1 MQKRLSLPPTKSA
14 LLQVGRQVRFLEQG
28 RAMLEKKRD
37 LLTRLV
43 YERLAQYRELRE
55 ETARQLADA
64 YHWLGIVQMRMG
76 GQMLR
81 QASVGL
87 SQAVALRV
95 VARSSVGVE
104 YPSVS
109 ASPLPLQPVG
119 LMWTDVSFDEAR
131 LRLRELTITL
141 ARLGEAENAL
151 WRLLAASRKTQ
162 KRVNALKY
170 NIIPRYQATL
180 HHIRAA
186 LEEDERNTLFQIKV
200 LRARAQAA
208 SAPPTGGDASLTIE
222 ERP

>member
-1 MQKRLSLPPTKSA
+1 MKKRLSVPPTKSA
-14 LLQVGRQVRFLEQG
+14 LLQVGRQVKFLEQG

-43 YERLAQYRELRE
+43 YERLAQYRELRAQTVRE
-55 ETARQLADA
+55 LSDA
-64 YHWLGIVQMRMG
+64 YQWLGIVQMRMG

-81 QASVGL
+81 QSSVGL
-87 SQAVALRV
+87 KLAVALRV

-104 YPSVS
+104 YASVS
-109 ASPLPLQPVG
+109 AEALPLQPVG

-131 LRLRELTITL
+131 LRLRDLTITL
-141 ARLGEAENAL
+141 ARLGESENAL

-170 NIIPRYQATL
+170 NIIPRYVATV
-180 HHIRAA
+180 HHIRSA

-200 LRARAQAA
+200 LRAR
-208 SAPPTGGDASLTIE
+208 SDGPRG
-222 ERP
+222 

>member
-1 MQKRLSLPPTKSA
+1 MKKRLSVPPTKSA
-14 LLQVGRQVRFLEQG
+14 LLQVGRQVKFLEQG

-43 YERLAQYRELRE
+43 YERLAQYRELRA
-55 ETARQLADA
+55 ETVKELAEA
-64 YHWLGIVQMRMG
+64 YHWLGVVQMRMG

-81 QASVGL
+81 QSSVGL
-87 SQAVALRV
+87 KPAVGLKV

-104 YPSVS
+104 YPSVT
-109 ASPLPLQPVG
+109 ATPLPLQPVG

-131 LRLRELTITL
+131 KKLRDLTITL

-170 NIIPRYQATL
+170 NIIPRYQATVQ
-180 HHIRAA
+180 HIRAA

-200 LRARAQAA
+200 LRARAEAAQA
-208 SAPPTGGDASLTIE
+208 
-222 ERP
+222 

>member
-1 MQKRLSLPPTKSA
+1 MKKRLPVPPTKSA
-14 LLQVGRQVRFLEQG
+14 LLQVDRQVRFLEQG
-28 RAMLEKKRD
+28 RDMLEKKRD

-43 YERLAQYRELRE
+43 YERLAQYRELRSQTVNE
-55 ETARQLADA
+55 LADA

-81 QASVGL
+81 QSSVGIKP
-87 SQAVALRV
+87 AVALKV

-109 ASPLPLQPVG
+109 AQAVPLQPVG

-131 LRLRELTITL
+131 LRLRSLTVTL

-170 NIIPRYQATL
+170 NIIPSYQATA

-200 LRARAQAA
+200 LRARSAA
-208 SAPPTGGDASLTIE
+208 
-222 ERP
+222 

>member
-1 MQKRLSLPPTKSA
+1 MNKRLPVPPTKSA
-14 LLQVGRQVRFLEQG
+14 LLQVGRQMRFLEQG
-28 RAMLEKKRD
+28 RQMLEKKRD

-43 YERLAQYRELRE
+43 YERLAQYRELRAQTTIE
-55 ETARQLADA
+55 LADA

-76 GQMLR
+76 GQMLY
-81 QASVGL
+81 QASLGL
-87 SQAVALRV
+87 KPAVAIRV

-109 ASPLPLQPVG
+109 ATALPLQPVG
-119 LMWTDVSFDEAR
+119 LMWADFSFDEAR
-131 LRLRELTITL
+131 LRLRALTVTL

-170 NIIPRYQATL
+170 NIIPRYQATVQ
-180 HHIRAA
+180 HIRAA

-200 LRARAQAA
+200 LRARRQV
-208 SAPPTGGDASLTIE
+208 
-222 ERP
+222 

>member
-1 MQKRLSLPPTKSA
+1 
-14 LLQVGRQVRFLEQG
+14 
-28 RAMLEKKRD
+28 
-37 LLTRLV
+37 
-43 YERLAQYRELRE
+43 
-55 ETARQLADA
+55 
-64 YHWLGIVQMRMG
+64 MRMG

-87 SQAVALRV
+87 KQSVAIRV

-109 ASPLPLQPVG
+109 AEPLPLQPVG

-131 LRLRELTITL
+131 LRLRELTVTL

-170 NIIPRYQATL
+170 NIIPRYTATVQ
-180 HHIRAA
+180 HIRAL
-186 LEEDERNTLFQIKV
+186 LEEDERNTLIQIKV
-200 LRARAQAA
+200 LRARAEGWRGSAREPA
-208 SAPPTGGDASLTIE
+208 SIPGVTHAFLSGSVIDARAGRWNRVWLSATSAIFLK
-222 ERP
+222 

>member
-1 MQKRLSLPPTKSA
+1 MQKRLPVPPTKSA
-14 LLQVGRQVRFLEQG
+14 LLQVDRQVRFLEQG
-28 RAMLEKKRD
+28 REMLEKKRD

-43 YERLAQYRELRE
+43 YERLAQYRALRAQ
-55 ETARQLADA
+55 TAQDLAEA

-81 QASVGL
+81 QSAVGL
-87 SQAVALRV
+87 SLAVALKV

-109 ASPLPLQPVG
+109 AEALPLQPVG

-131 LRLRELTITL
+131 LRLRDLTITL

-170 NIIPRYQATL
+170 NIIPRYQATVQ
-180 HHIRAA
+180 HIRAA

-200 LRARAQAA
+200 LRAHANA
-208 SAPPTGGDASLTIE
+208 
-222 ERP
+222 

>member
-1 MQKRLSLPPTKSA
+1 MRKHLPVPPTKSA
-14 LLQVGRQVRFLEQG
+14 LLQLSRQVRFLEQG
-28 RAMLEKKRD
+28 QQMLEKKRD

-43 YERLAQYRELRE
+43 YERLAQYRALRAQTAQELK
-55 ETARQLADA
+55 AA

-81 QASVGL
+81 QAAVGL
-87 SQAVALRV
+87 RPAVALRI

-109 ASPLPLQPVG
+109 AEPLPLQPVG
-119 LMWTDVSFDEAR
+119 LMWTDASFDEAR
-131 LRLRELTITL
+131 LALRQLTVTM
-141 ARLGEAENAL
+141 AKLGEAENAL

-170 NIIPRYQATL
+170 NIIPRYHATL
-180 HHIRAA
+180 HHIRQA

-200 LRARAQAA
+200 LHAGQR
-208 SAPPTGGDASLTIE
+208 
-222 ERP
+222 

>member
-1 MQKRLSLPPTKSA
+1 MKKRLSVPPTKSA
-14 LLQVGRQVRFLEQG
+14 LLQVGRQARFLEQG
-28 RAMLEKKRD
+28 RQMLEKKRD

-43 YERLAQYRELRE
+43 YERLAQYRALRA
-55 ETARQLADA
+55 ETARELEET
-64 YHWLGIVQMRMG
+64 YHWLSIVQMRMG

-81 QASVGL
+81 QAAVGL
-87 SQAVALRV
+87 KPSVALRV
-95 VARSSVGVE
+95 VGRSSVGVE

-109 ASPLPLQPVG
+109 AEALPLQPVG

-131 LRLRELTITL
+131 LRLQKLTITL

-170 NIIPRYQATL
+170 NIIPRYHATL
-180 HHIRAA
+180 HHIRQA

-200 LRARAQAA
+200 LRARQ
-208 SAPPTGGDASLTIE
+208 GE
-222 ERP
+222 

>member
-1 MQKRLSLPPTKSA
+1 MKKRLSVPPTKSA
-14 LLQVGRQVRFLEQG
+14 LLQVGRQARFLEQG
-28 RAMLEKKRD
+28 RQMLEKKRD

-55 ETARQLADA
+55 QAQRELAEA

-76 GQMLR
+76 GQMLY

-87 SQAVALRV
+87 KRAVAIKV
-95 VARSSVGVE
+95 VSRSSVGVE
-104 YPSVS
+104 YPSVT
-109 ASPLPLQPVG
+109 AAPLPLQPVG

-131 LRLRELTITL
+131 LRLRELTVTL

-170 NIIPRYQATL
+170 NIIPRYQATVQ
-180 HHIRAA
+180 HIRAA

-200 LRARAQAA
+200 LRARQAN
-208 SAPPTGGDASLTIE
+208 
-222 ERP
+222 

>member
-1 MQKRLSLPPTKSA
+1 MKKRLSVPPTKSA
-14 LLQVGRQVRFLEQG
+14 LLQIDRQVRFLEQG
-28 RAMLEKKRD
+28 QQMLEKKRD

-43 YERLAQYRELRE
+43 YERLAQYRELRAQTSRE
-55 ETARQLADA
+55 LAAA

-87 SQAVALRV
+87 KPAVALKV

-109 ASPLPLQPVG
+109 ATPLPLQAVG
-119 LMWTDVSFDEAR
+119 LMGTDVSFDEAR
-131 LRLRELTITL
+131 MRLQSLTITL

-170 NIIPRYQATL
+170 NIIPRYQATE

-200 LRARAQAA
+200 LRARAEAA
-208 SAPPTGGDASLTIE
+208 ATP
-222 ERP
+222 